1 MSEVVLLTQPTCEL
15 CDHAKRILQRLAPE
29 YALTVRELSF
39 DSDEGR
45 ALATS
50 HRLLFAPGV
59 LLDGVPF
66 SYGRLSERRLRREL
80 DRRTNAHS

>member
-1 MSEVVLLTQPTCEL
+1 MSAVVLLTQSECDL
-15 CDHAKRILQRLAPE
+15 CDHAKRILRRLAPE
-29 YALTVRELSF
+29 YGLTIRELSF
-39 DSDEGR
+39 DSHEGR

-59 LLDGVPF
+59 VLDGLPF

-80 DRRTNAHS
+80 ERRTNAHP